1 MDSPVILFDGVCGLC
16 DRWVSFVLERDK
28 RSAFRFAALQSEAG
42 GALLRSHGLPADQLD
57 SVVLIV
63 GGRAYLKSAAI
74 LEILKRLG
82 FPWSL
87 ASAGAAVPGGL
98 RDALYDFV
106 ATNRYRWFGRTETCR
121 LPTPAERS
129 RFLA

>member
-16 DRWVSFVLERDK
+16 NWWVSFVLERDK
-28 RSAFRFAALQSEAG
+28 RGRFRFAALQGEAG
-42 GALLRSHGLPADQLD
+42 GELLRSHGLPVDQLD
-57 SVVLIV
+57 TVVLIA
-63 GGRAYLKSAAI
+63 GERAYSKSAAV

-87 ASAGAAVPGGL
+87 AAAGAVLPIGV
-98 RDALYDFV
+98 RDGLYDFV
-106 ATNRYRWFGRTETCR
+106 ARNRYRWFGRTETCR
-121 LPTPAERS
+121 IPTAAERG